1 MHLEAR
7 QGSADDG
14 GTSPTPEV
22 PVIDELTPLQKIN
35 ADLIRLSLEGKLTW
49 EEYLDAVAYW
59 EALHAGSPDR
69 GDGTP
74 VR

>member
-1 MHLEAR
+1 M
-7 QGSADDG
+7 
-14 GTSPTPEV
+14 
-22 PVIDELTPLQKIN
+22 IDELTPLQKIN